1 MRLRLVFALVCS
13 APASWAGERIGLE
26 VESSAGLNWA
36 LTDQCRYT
44 SCPSPLGLSIRAGYE
59 FVPFASVGV
68 RAEAILGPEGRAT
81 CGGGVNCS
89 YVAGYRAASLL
100 LDARVHTLGAT
111 QLVAGAAIGI
121 GRLIRLQCACSE
133 QYDTHGSRLPVLE
146 IALGVRMYVVPQTVH
161 IGIEGTYSA
170 MFNAESAG
178 ATFNGPPVA
187 NRVDRERGRRVV
199 RDGRL
204 LVTC

>member
-13 APASWAGERIGLE
+13 APASWAGGRIGLE

-44 SCPSPLGLSIRAGYE
+44 SCPSPLGLSIRAGYQ

-68 RAEAILGPEGRAT
+68 RAEAILGPEGQAT

-89 YVAGYRAASLL
+89 FAAGYRARSLL
-100 LDARVHTLGAT
+100 LDGSVHTLGAT
-111 QLVAGAAIGI
+111 QLVGGFAVGV
-121 GRLIRLQCACSE
+121 GRLVRLQCDCSE
-133 QYDTHGSRLPVLE
+133 QYDTHGSGLPVLE
-146 IALGVRMYVVPQTVH
+146 IALGVRTYVVPRILH
-161 IGIEGTYSA
+161 IGIEGRYSA

-178 ATFNGPPVA
+178 STALGPPVMQTGLTVSSIGA
-187 NRVDRERGRRVV
+187 SLVV
-199 RDGRL
+199 GASL
-204 LVTC
+204 